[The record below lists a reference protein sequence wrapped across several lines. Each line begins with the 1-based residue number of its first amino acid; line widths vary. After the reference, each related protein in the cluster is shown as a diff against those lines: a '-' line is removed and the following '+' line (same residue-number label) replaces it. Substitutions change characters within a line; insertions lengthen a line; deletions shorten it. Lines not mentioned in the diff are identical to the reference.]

1 MAKAG
6 FWLRGA
12 RGKLAGASAQKGQNG
27 TILREIVKPR
37 NPKTDKQ
44 IYQRAIM
51 ATVMKAYSAGKEIF
65 DHAFQGVEKGQ
76 KSQQYFIARNA
87 TLLRSL
93 VAQDIN
99 AIAAGTM
106 QPTAALNACVA
117 PKALYAVP
125 GAYMI
130 SEGTYENTFFTD
142 QGNLGFDVPAA
153 QATQDPQTYL
163 YTETPAAYAQA
174 NGLIPGD
181 IYTFVAIKRGDN
193 VVFNGVDQ
201 SGVLSDDPR
210 TKQFNAVF
218 GYVRMQVKA
227 NALTN
232 TTPVTAESEEELPN
246 KLIPEL
252 FEVTGVLHPEIFKG
266 SKGNDF
272 ATDMSGGYPEAIKD
286 YCGSMGIIRSRLDE
300 DLRSTSYM
308 KVWNENDD
316 DNDKYFGITSP
327 YVLPTWKKGTDA
339 LGTSELILESDN

>member
-87 TLLRSL
+87 ALLRSL
-93 VAQDIN
+93 IAQDIN
-99 AIAAGTM
+99 AIAAGTLEVEKA
-106 QPTAALNACVA
+106 TNACVA

-130 SEGTYENTFFTD
+130 SEGTYEQGFFKIEGGLLTPVYNTKER
-142 QGNLGFDVPAA
+142 
-153 QATQDPQTYL
+153 
-163 YTETPAAYAQA
+163 ETPQDNPETVAQYAARV
-174 NGLIPGD
+174 GLVPGD
-181 IYTFVAIKRGDN
+181 IYTVVALVPGSN
-193 VVFNGVDQ
+193 VVFNGVDV
-201 SGVLSDDPR
+201 SGQLSDYAG
-210 TKQFNAVF
+210 TKQFACSF
-218 GYVRMQVKA
+218 AYARMQVKA
-227 NALTN
+227 DVLTN
-232 TTPVTAESEEELPN
+232 TTSASSEMGEAPTLDKFFEKTGIQNAAAFTYGDSDGLPVGFGES
-246 KLIPEL
+246 
-252 FEVTGVLHPEIFKG
+252 VLEDSFG
-266 SKGNDF
+266 SV
-272 ATDMSGGYPEAIKD
+272 
-286 YCGSMGIIRSRLDE
+286 GIIRSRIDE
-300 DLRSTSYM
+300 DLRSTTYMTVINSYADG
-308 KVWNENDD
+308 KVA
-316 DNDKYFGITSP
+316 YGITSP
-327 YVLPTWKKGTDA
+327 YVLPTWKKGTDS

>member
-44 IYQRAIM
+44 TYQRAIM

-87 TLLRSL
+87 TLLRSNI
-93 VAQDIN
+93 AQEIN
-99 AIAAGTM
+99 AITDGTM
-106 QPTAALNACVA
+106 QPTAAIHAAVA

-130 SEGTYENTFFTD
+130 SEGTYEQT
-142 QGNLGFDVPAA
+142 LFDIGEDGVEILNSKSA
-153 QATQDPQTYL
+153 ATQDTGDHYWKQTVQ
-163 YTETPAAYAQA
+163 AFAQK
-174 NGLIPGD
+174 NGLVPGD
-181 IYTFVAIKRGDN
+181 IYTIVVFAKGNNI
-193 VVFNGVDQ
+193 VFNGVDE
-201 SGVLSDDPR
+201 SGQLSDDNR
-210 TKQFNAVF
+210 TKQFNCVF
-218 GYVRMQVKA
+218 GWARLQVKA
-227 NALTN
+227 DVLTN
-232 TTPVTAESEEELPN
+232 TTTVQSETQESSITSIIPYIFELTGISHTEVFDEEFDPADGGW
-246 KLIPEL
+246 P
-252 FEVTGVLHPEIFKG
+252 TP
-266 SKGNDF
+266 
-272 ATDMSGGYPEAIKD
+272 ATSGASFG
-286 YCGSMGIIRSRLDE
+286 CIRSRLDS

-308 KVWNENDD
+308 FVNNPSSDSSQREHA
-316 DNDKYFGITSP
+316 YGIASP
-327 YVLPTWKKGTDA
+327 YILPTWKKGTDA

>member
-65 DHAFQGVEKGQ
+65 DHAFQGVERGQ

-93 VAQDIN
+93 IAQDIN
-99 AIAAGTM
+99 DIAAGTL
-106 QPTAALNACVA
+106 QPTAAKNACVA

-125 GAYMI
+125 GAFMV
-130 SEGTYENTFFTD
+130 SEGTYEQNFFVINND
-142 QGNLGFDVPAA
+142 SNVDVT
-153 QATQDPQTYL
+153 TQVIQNEDTHAYD
-163 YTETPAAYAQA
+163 ETVQSYAQRA
-174 NGLIPGD
+174 GLIPGD
-181 IYTFVAIKRGDN
+181 IYTFVVISTTEN
-193 VVFNGVDQ
+193 VAFNGVDMAGQ
-201 SGVLSDDPR
+201 LSDNPG
-210 TKQFNAVF
+210 TKQYTSMF
-218 GYVRMQVKA
+218 GYCRMQVKQDV
-227 NALTN
+227 LTN
-232 TTPVTAESEEELPN
+232 TAMVSEDPEGSPRPDLTLLFDVTGIGNRNAFMRSEEES
-246 KLIPEL
+246 LIML
-252 FEVTGVLHPEIFKG
+252 GDGIIDYG
-266 SKGNDF
+266 SC
-272 ATDMSGGYPEAIKD
+272 A
-286 YCGSMGIIRSRLDE
+286 IIRSRVDE

-308 KVWNENDD
+308 TVLNKRGANVA
-316 DNDKYFGITSP
+316 YGITSP

>member
-93 VAQDIN
+93 IAQDIN
-99 AIAAGTM
+99 AIAAGTL
-106 QPTAALNACVA
+106 QPTAAKNACVA
-117 PKALYAVP
+117 PKALYPVP
-125 GAYMI
+125 GAFMV
-130 SEGTYENTFFTD
+130 SEGTYEQSFFTLTNT
-142 QGNLGFDVPAA
+142 GTNVSISFPAA
-153 QATQDPQTYL
+153 NDE
-163 YTETPAAYAQA
+163 ETIAAFSQRT
-174 NGLIPGD
+174 GLIPGD
-181 IYTFVAIKRGDN
+181 IYTIVAFVVKNQI
-193 VVFNGVDQ
+193 VFNGVDE
-201 SGVLSDDPR
+201 SGQLSDNAR
-210 TKQFNAVF
+210 TKQKSCVF
-218 GYVRMQVKA
+218 ALVRAQVKA
-227 NALTN
+227 DALTN
-232 TTPVTAESEEELPN
+232 TELYEGLESVFEITLEN
-246 KLIPEL
+246 NPE
-252 FEVTGVLHPEIFKG
+252 TGTNVKAIIDPFSWGESGEFVN
-266 SKGNDF
+266 GNDGSF
-272 ATDMSGGYPEAIKD
+272 A
-286 YCGSMGIIRSRLDE
+286 IIRSRLDE
-300 DLRSTSYM
+300 DLRSTTYM
-308 KVWNENDD
+308 TLCNASVNASAG
-316 DNDKYFGITSP
+316 FGIASP

>member
-27 TILREIVKPR
+27 TILREIVKPK

-93 VAQDIN
+93 IADEIN
-99 AIAAGTM
+99 KIAAGSL
-106 QPTAALNACVA
+106 QPTAAVICCVA

-130 SEGTYENTFFTD
+130 SEGTYEQTLFAVDAENPLEFPTA
-142 QGNLGFDVPAA
+142 GFV
-153 QATQDPQTYL
+153 QDNDGEDPTHLWQSTV
-163 YTETPAAYAQA
+163 ANYAKV
-174 NGLIPGD
+174 NGLVPGD
-181 IYTFVAIKRGDN
+181 IYTVIGFVARQD

-201 SGVLSDDPR
+201 SGNLSSVGG
-210 TKQFNAVF
+210 TKQHACTF
-218 GYVRMQVKA
+218 GWVRMQVKDSV
-227 NALTN
+227 LTDE
-232 TTPVTAESEEELPN
+232 TVMSAESREESAGVVFDHVME
-246 KLIPEL
+246 I
-252 FEVTGVLHPEIFKG
+252 TGYSHPEIFRWTQDDVLAG
-266 SKGNDF
+266 YP
-272 ATDMSGGYPEAIKD
+272 DMISGGIDGEGTGAI
-286 YCGSMGIIRSRLDE
+286 GVIRSRLDE

-308 KVWNENDD
+308 SVNNYEGL
-316 DNDKYFGITSP
+316 YGLTSP
-327 YVLPTWKKGTDA
+327 YILPTWKKGTDA
-339 LGTSELILESDN
+339 LGTSELILESDQ

>member
-99 AIAAGTM
+99 AIAAGTL
-106 QPTAALNACVA
+106 QPTAAKNACVA

-125 GAYMI
+125 GAFMI
-130 SEGTYENTFFTD
+130 SEGTYEQNFFTAND
-142 QGNLGFDVPAA
+142 NVSVDAA
-153 QATQDPQTYL
+153 IPVLQNESTHVYD
-163 YTETPAAYAQA
+163 ETVKDYAQRA
-174 NGLIPGD
+174 GLIPGD
-181 IYTFVAIKRGDN
+181 IYTFVVISTTEN
-193 VVFNGVDQ
+193 VAFNGVDMAGQ
-201 SGVLSDDPR
+201 LSDNPG
-210 TKQFNAVF
+210 TKQYTSMF
-218 GYVRMQVKA
+218 GYCRMQVKQDV
-227 NALTN
+227 LTN
-232 TTPVTAESEEELPN
+232 TAQVSESPEDSERPN
-246 KLIPEL
+246 LALL
-252 FEVTGVLHPEIFKG
+252 FEVTAIGNRNAFTRSESENLIELGDSVVDSGSWGV
-266 SKGNDF
+266 
-272 ATDMSGGYPEAIKD
+272 
-286 YCGSMGIIRSRLDE
+286 IRSRLDE

-308 KVWNENDD
+308 NVINKSGADVA
-316 DNDKYFGITSP
+316 YGITSP

>member
-65 DHAFQGVEKGQ
+65 DHAFQSVEKGQ

-93 VAQDIN
+93 IAQDIN

-106 QPTAALNACVA
+106 QPTAAMNACVA

-125 GAYMI
+125 GAYMV
-130 SEGTYENTFFTD
+130 SEGTYEQSFFSVASD
-142 QGNLGFDVPAA
+142 AYSVPEVQVIQGANETVA
-153 QATQDPQTYL
+153 Q
-163 YTETPAAYAQA
+163 YAQR
-174 NGLIPGD
+174 NGIIPGD
-181 IYTFVAIKRGDN
+181 IYTFVAIAATPT
-193 VVFNGVDQ
+193 VIFNGVDENGQ
-201 SGVLSDDPR
+201 LSTLPQ
-210 TKQFNAVF
+210 TKQYASKFA
-218 GYVRMQVKA
+218 YIRLQVKA
-227 NALTN
+227 DVLTN
-232 TTPVTAESEEELPN
+232 TAEAGDGQLDLQ
-246 KLIPEL
+246 KV
-252 FEVTGVLHPEIFKG
+252 FEVTAAQ
-266 SKGNDF
+266 S
-272 ATDMSGGYPEAIKD
+272 PEAIFPD
-286 YCGSMGIIRSRLDE
+286 WVDDGGAASVALGATARNMAYTVIRSRIDE

-308 KVWNENDD
+308 VISEPG
-316 DNDKYFGITSP
+316 DNPEGFGITSP
-327 YVLPTWKKGTDA
+327 YVLPTWKKGTDS

>member
-93 VAQDIN
+93 IAQDIN
-99 AIAAGTM
+99 AIAAGTL
-106 QPTAALNACVA
+106 QPTAAENACVA

-125 GAYMI
+125 GAYMV
-130 SEGTYENTFFTD
+130 SEGTYEQTFFQWEAGATI
-142 QGNLGFDVPAA
+142 LRPTAA
-153 QATQDPQTYL
+153 NATQSQETGL
-163 YTETPAAYAQA
+163 YETTLKDYAQQA
-174 NGLIPGD
+174 GLIPGD
-181 IYTFVAIKRGDN
+181 IYTFVAIVAN
-193 VVFNGVDQ
+193 NNIVFNGVDE
-201 SGVLSDDPR
+201 SGQLSSNR
-210 TKQFNAVF
+210 KTKQFASTF
-218 GYVRMQVKA
+218 GYVRLQVKA
-227 NALTN
+227 DVLTN
-232 TTPVTAESEEELPN
+232 TEVVTAESADEMTEVLLP
-246 KLIPEL
+246 KV
-252 FEVTGVLHPEIFKG
+252 FEITGYSHPEIFNFDSG
-266 SKGNDF
+266 EVLDGIPTTI
-272 ATDMSGGYPEAIKD
+272 AEEMSGSFGV
-286 YCGSMGIIRSRLDE
+286 IRSRLDE
-300 DLRSTSYM
+300 DVRSTSYM
-308 KVWNENDD
+308 KTSNTEEE
-316 DNDKYFGITSP
+316 YAYGITSP

>member
-27 TILREIVKPR
+27 TILREIVTPR

-76 KSQQYFIARNA
+76 KSQQYFIQRNA

-93 VAQDIN
+93 IAQEIN
-99 AIAAGTM
+99 AIAAGTL
-106 QPTAALNACVA
+106 QPTKAQNAAVA

-130 SEGTYENTFFTD
+130 SEGTYEQNFFELITI
-142 QGNLGFDVPAA
+142 PAV
-153 QATQDPQTYL
+153 DSYL
-163 YTETPAAYAQA
+163 HISFPMPNEEETVAAYAQRT
-174 NGLIPGD
+174 GLIPGD
-181 IYTFVAIKRGDN
+181 IYTIVAVLTNDN
-193 VVFNGVDQ
+193 IVHNGVDQ
-201 SGVLSDDPR
+201 SGQLSDIKG
-210 TKQFNAVF
+210 TKQYGSLFAF
-218 GYVRMQVKA
+218 VRMQVKSDV
-227 NALTN
+227 LTN
-232 TTPVTAESEEELPN
+232 TAAKTNFLSDIFEDTMRYNSVATSDDPN
-246 KLIPEL
+246 NPPFKFIFNLRSVIPNDAVE
-252 FEVTGVLHPEIFKG
+252 FNG
-266 SKGNDF
+266 SL
-272 ATDMSGGYPEAIKD
+272 
-286 YCGSMGIIRSRLDE
+286 GIIRSRLDE

-308 KVWNENDD
+308 QINNG
-316 DNDKYFGITSP
+316 NTFGITSP
-327 YVLPTWKKGTDA
+327 YILPTWKKGTDA

>member
-44 IYQRAIM
+44 TYQRAIM

-87 TLLRSL
+87 TLLRSNI
-93 VAQDIN
+93 AQEIN
-99 AIAAGTM
+99 AIADGTM
-106 QPTAALNACVA
+106 QPTAAVHAAVA

-130 SEGTYENTFFTD
+130 SEGTYENSMFTD
-142 QGNLGFDVPAA
+142 QGNLDFDIIEATGTQNPQSHMFESSVA
-153 QATQDPQTYL
+153 Q
-163 YTETPAAYAQA
+163 YAQSA
-174 NGLIPGD
+174 GLIPGD

-193 VVFNGVDQ
+193 IVFNGVDQ
-201 SGVLSDDPR
+201 SGVLSTDQR
-210 TKQFNAVF
+210 TKQFNSVF
-218 GYVRMQVKA
+218 GYIRMQVKA
-227 NALTN
+227 DVLTN
-232 TTPVTAESEEELPN
+232 TTTVSVETED
-246 KLIPEL
+246 KLTKTMFPSL
-252 FEVTGVLHPEIFKG
+252 FEVTGTLHPEIFLGGWDGEFK
-266 SKGNDF
+266 
-272 ATDMSGGYPEAIKD
+272 TDLSNGYPAAVVD
-286 YCGSMGIIRSRLDE
+286 HCGSMGVIRSRLDE

-316 DNDKYFGITSP
+316 DNNKYFGITSP
-327 YVLPTWKKGTDA
+327 YILPTWKKGTDA

>member
-87 TLLRSL
+87 TILRSL
-93 VAQDIN
+93 IAQDIN
-99 AIAAGTM
+99 AIAAGTL
-106 QPTAALNACVA
+106 QPTAAVNACVA

-125 GAYMI
+125 GAFMV
-130 SEGTYENTFFTD
+130 SEGTYEQNFFVFSEG
-142 QGNLGFDVPAA
+142 GNLDV
-153 QATQDPQTYL
+153 ATKIPQNEETHTYN
-163 YTETPAAYAQA
+163 ETVQSYAQRA
-174 NGLIPGD
+174 GLIPGD
-181 IYTFVAIKRGDN
+181 IYTFVVIAATNN
-193 VVFNGVDQ
+193 VAFNGVDMAGQ
-201 SGVLSDDPR
+201 LSDNKG
-210 TKQFNAVF
+210 TKQYTSVF
-218 GYVRMQVKA
+218 GYCRMQVKA
-227 NALTN
+227 DVLTN
-232 TTPVTAESEEELPN
+232 TAEVSEDSESSERPDLTLLFDVTAVNNANAFQRAAEDD
-246 KLIPEL
+246 LIILGDGLVDE
-252 FEVTGVLHPEIFKG
+252 G
-266 SKGNDF
+266 S
-272 ATDMSGGYPEAIKD
+272 AA
-286 YCGSMGIIRSRLDE
+286 IIRSRIDE

-308 KVWNENDD
+308 KVINKVGSDVA
-316 DNDKYFGITSP
+316 YGITSP
-327 YVLPTWKKGTDA
+327 YVLPTWKKGTDS

>member
-93 VAQDIN
+93 IAQDIN
-99 AIAAGTM
+99 AIAAGTL
-106 QPTAALNACVA
+106 QPTAAKNACVA

-125 GAYMI
+125 GAFMV
-130 SEGTYENTFFTD
+130 SEGTYEQNFFT
-142 QGNLGFDVPAA
+142 LGRDSD
-153 QATQDPQTYL
+153 TQHVTLAWPEK
-163 YTETPAAYAQA
+163 TEGETVAAYAQRT
-174 NGLIPGD
+174 GLIPGD
-181 IYTFVAIKRGDN
+181 IYTIVAIVKGN
-193 VVFNGVDQ
+193 NIVHNGVDM
-201 SGVLSDDPR
+201 SGQLSDDNG
-210 TKQFNAVF
+210 TKQFNSVF
-218 GYVRMQVKA
+218 AFIRAQVKA
-227 NALTN
+227 DVLTN
-232 TTPVTAESEEELPN
+232 TAAKADYLADV
-246 KLIPEL
+246 
-252 FEVTGVLHPEIFKG
+252 FEVTLSQNPVINSSENFTAITMPFVNDTSFINEDSILGAAG
-266 SKGNDF
+266 SV
-272 ATDMSGGYPEAIKD
+272 A
-286 YCGSMGIIRSRLDE
+286 IIRSRIDE

-308 KVWNENDD
+308 LLENGSA
-316 DNDKYFGITSP
+316 NVAYGISSP

>member
-65 DHAFQGVEKGQ
+65 DHAVQGVEKGQ

-93 VAQDIN
+93 IAQDIN
-99 AIAAGTM
+99 AIAAGTL
-106 QPTAALNACVA
+106 QPTAAENACVA

-130 SEGTYENTFFTD
+130 SEGTYEQTLFKISEDF
-142 QGNLGFDVPAA
+142 VEIPSSKSA
-153 QATQDPQTYL
+153 ATQDPQDHTWKQSVQ
-163 YTETPAAYAQA
+163 AFAQK

-181 IYTFVAIKRGDN
+181 IYTIVVFAKGNDI
-193 VVFNGVDQ
+193 VFNGVDE
-201 SGVLSDDPR
+201 SGQLSDDNH
-210 TKQFNAVF
+210 TKQFNCVF
-218 GYVRMQVKA
+218 GWARLQVKA
-227 NALTN
+227 DVLTN
-232 TTPVTAESEEELPN
+232 TTIVQSETEDEAVTDVLPYILEL
-246 KLIPEL
+246 
-252 FEVTGVLHPEIFKG
+252 TGISHPEVFNEDYDPADGYIPTPA
-266 SKGNDF
+266 N
-272 ATDMSGGYPEAIKD
+272 SGCSFG
-286 YCGSMGIIRSRLDE
+286 CIRSRLDS

-308 KVWNENDD
+308 FVKNPSSNSAESE
-316 DNDKYFGITSP
+316 YAYGITSP

>member
-44 IYQRAIM
+44 TYQRAIM

-87 TLLRSL
+87 TLLRSNI
-93 VAQDIN
+93 AQEIN

-106 QPTAALNACVA
+106 QPTAAIHAAVA

-130 SEGTYENTFFTD
+130 SEGTYEQT
-142 QGNLGFDVPAA
+142 LFDISEDGVDIPTSKAA
-153 QATQDPQTYL
+153 ATQDPEDHYWKQTVQSF
-163 YTETPAAYAQA
+163 AQK
-174 NGLIPGD
+174 NGLVPGD
-181 IYTFVAIKRGDN
+181 IYTIVVFAKGNNI
-193 VVFNGVDQ
+193 VFNGVDE
-201 SGVLSDDPR
+201 SGQLSDDNR
-210 TKQFNAVF
+210 TKQFNCVF
-218 GYVRMQVKA
+218 GWARLQVKPDV
-227 NALTN
+227 LT
-232 TTPVTAESEEELPN
+232 TTTTVQAETEEKIIPA
-246 KLIPEL
+246 LIPYIFEL
-252 FEVTGVLHPEIFKG
+252 TGISHPEIFDEEYDPAEGGWPSPATSG
-266 SKGNDF
+266 SSFGV
-272 ATDMSGGYPEAIKD
+272 
-286 YCGSMGIIRSRLDE
+286 IRSRLDS

-308 KVWNENDD
+308 FV
-316 DNDKYFGITSP
+316 DNPSSISTQSEHAYGIASP

>member
-44 IYQRAIM
+44 TYQRAIM

-87 TLLRSL
+87 TLLRSNI
-93 VAQDIN
+93 AQEIN
-99 AIAAGTM
+99 AIAAGTL
-106 QPTAALNACVA
+106 QPTAAIHAAVA

-130 SEGTYENTFFTD
+130 SEGTYEQTFFSPNTNASD
-142 QGNLGFDVPAA
+142 LGFGVPVGSIYQDNEGETADHRFKTTVKDYA
-153 QATQDPQTYL
+153 VAT
-163 YTETPAAYAQA
+163 
-174 NGLIPGD
+174 GLIPGD
-181 IYTFVAIKRGDN
+181 IYTVVAIVPGDTI
-193 VVFNGVDQ
+193 VHNGVDQ
-201 SGVLSDDPR
+201 SGQLSNLTQ
-210 TKQFNAVF
+210 TKQYNSVF
-218 GYVRMQVKA
+218 GYVRLQVKSDV
-227 NALTN
+227 LTN
-232 TTPVTAESEEELPN
+232 ETVVAAGTEEEALE
-246 KLIPEL
+246 LIPTYM
-252 FEVTGVLHPEIFKG
+252 FEITGYSHPEIFTFVEDTML
-266 SKGNDF
+266 N
-272 ATDMSGGYPEAIKD
+272 GYPTGLTKV
-286 YCGSMGIIRSRLDE
+286 GSVGFIRSRLDE

-308 KVWNENDD
+308 TIKESLST
-316 DNDKYFGITSP
+316 GITSP
-327 YVLPTWKKGTDA
+327 YILPTWKKGTDA

>member
-44 IYQRAIM
+44 TYQRAIM

-87 TLLRSL
+87 TLLRSNI
-93 VAQDIN
+93 AQEIN
-99 AIAAGTM
+99 AIAAGTL
-106 QPTAALNACVA
+106 QPTAAVHAAVA

-125 GAYMI
+125 GAYMV
-130 SEGTYENTFFTD
+130 SEGTYDQEFFKLDEGSLSPIFNTKERQQAGDTPET
-142 QGNLGFDVPAA
+142 VA
-153 QATQDPQTYL
+153 Q
-163 YTETPAAYAQA
+163 YAQRA
-174 NGLIPGD
+174 GLIPGD
-181 IYTFVAIKRGDN
+181 IYTFVALVPNETI
-193 VVFNGVDQ
+193 VHNGVDM
-201 SGVLSDDPR
+201 SGQISDVKGTKQYGCVFAYFRLQVKADVLTNTNPASTASENMGVPPTLDLFFELTATHNASVFTNAEQGGIPVSFGNPVLSD
-210 TKQFNAVF
+210 
-218 GYVRMQVKA
+218 
-227 NALTN
+227 
-232 TTPVTAESEEELPN
+232 EL
-246 KLIPEL
+246 
-252 FEVTGVLHPEIFKG
+252 G
-266 SKGNDF
+266 SV
-272 ATDMSGGYPEAIKD
+272 A
-286 YCGSMGIIRSRLDE
+286 IIRSRLDE

-308 KVWNENDD
+308 QIATYGETSQ
-316 DNDKYFGITSP
+316 FGITSP

>member
-93 VAQDIN
+93 IAQDIN
-99 AIAAGTM
+99 AIAAGTL
-106 QPTAALNACVA
+106 QPTAAVNACVA

-125 GAYMI
+125 GAFMV
-130 SEGTYENTFFTD
+130 SEGTYEQNFFGVSDNGTV
-142 QGNLGFDVPAA
+142 NV
-153 QATQDPQTYL
+153 ATPVLQNEDTHAYD
-163 YTETPAAYAQA
+163 ETVQAYAQRA
-174 NGLIPGD
+174 GLIPGD
-181 IYTFVAIKRGDN
+181 IYTFVAISATDT
-193 VVFNGVDQ
+193 VAFNGVDMAGQ
-201 SGVLSDDPR
+201 LSDNPG
-210 TKQFNAVF
+210 TKQYTSIF
-218 GYVRMQVKA
+218 GYCRMQVKQDV
-227 NALTN
+227 LTN
-232 TTPVTAESEEELPN
+232 TAQVSENPEDSETPNISL
-246 KLIPEL
+246 L
-252 FEVTGVLHPEIFKG
+252 FDVTGIGNRNAFSRSDAENLIEIGDSIVDQG
-266 SKGNDF
+266 SF
-272 ATDMSGGYPEAIKD
+272 
-286 YCGSMGIIRSRLDE
+286 GIIRSRVDE

-308 KVWNENDD
+308 TVLNKRGANVA
-316 DNDKYFGITSP
+316 YGITSP
-327 YVLPTWKKGTDA
+327 YVLPTWKKGTDS